1 MVKKKGKKNY
11 FTLKK
16 MKPSYLRSYMELGNF
31 L

>member
-16 MKPSYLRSYMELGNF
+16 MKPYLRSYMELGNF